1 MPKVSQQNRIR
12 KYMEEHGSITQMEAT
27 HELSCTKLS
36 TRISEM
42 RANGEN
48 IIGTMETSTNKF
60 GEPCR
65 YMRYRMGD
73 ANAG

>member
-12 KYMEEHGSITQMEAT
+12 DYMKKHGSITQMEAT

-42 RANGEN
+42 RANGEL
-48 IIGTMETSTNKF
+48 IIGTMETGFNKF

-65 YMRYRMGD
+65 YMRYRLGD
-73 ANAG
+73 ANG